1 MHELN
6 LLLLNILW
14 QLVFIII
21 LSTKAFQLSPQQQP
35 SNPFKKDC
43 HKRFYIGDALSRS
56 QGLNKLLFKAI
67 LGYLGEDLMFC

>member
-1 MHELN
+1 MPELN

-21 LSTKAFQLSPQQQP
+21 LSTKAFQPSPQQQQQQQQQQQP

-43 HKRFYIGDALSRS
+43 HKQFYIGDTPSNS
-56 QGLNKLLFKAI
+56 
-67 LGYLGEDLMFC
+67 